1 MKKLSIR
8 TVLLLATSTS
18 VFASDQ
24 ALVIAAED
32 KSLEWGAC
40 PAFIPEGCEIAVLQ
54 GDPAKDNVD
63 IFFKVPGDF
72 TIPYHMHTSQERM
85 VLVSGELEVTYDNH
99 ETATIRKGDFAY
111 GPAKLP
117 HKAYCKKGDDCILY
131 IGFVAPLDA
140 IPLEEMPH

>member
-1 MKKLSIR
+1 MEKRSLI
-8 TVLLLATSTS
+8 TIILLATSINAS
-18 VFASDQ
+18 ASDQ
-24 ALVIAAED
+24 ALVISAED
-32 KSLEWGAC
+32 ESLQWGAC

-72 TIPYHMHTSQERM
+72 SIPYHTHTSQERM
-85 VLVSGELEVTYDNH
+85 VLVSGELVVTYDNH
-99 ETATIRKGDFAY
+99 ETATIKTGDFAY
-111 GPAKLP
+111 GPEKLP

-140 IPLEEMPH
+140 IPVEEK

>member
-1 MKKLSIR
+1 MKTLFLIITS
-8 TVLLLATSTS
+8 LLLATTTN
-18 VFASDQ
+18 VFASEQ
-24 ALVIAAED
+24 ALIISAQD
-32 KSLEWGAC
+32 KSLQWGAC
-40 PAFIPEGCEIAVLQ
+40 PSFIPVGCEIAVLQ

-72 TIPYHMHTSQERM
+72 HIPNHIHTSQERM
-85 VLVSGELEVTYDNH
+85 VLVSGELEIKYDNH
-99 ETATIRKGDFAY
+99 ETALIKTGDFAY

-140 IPLEEMPH
+140 MPIEKK